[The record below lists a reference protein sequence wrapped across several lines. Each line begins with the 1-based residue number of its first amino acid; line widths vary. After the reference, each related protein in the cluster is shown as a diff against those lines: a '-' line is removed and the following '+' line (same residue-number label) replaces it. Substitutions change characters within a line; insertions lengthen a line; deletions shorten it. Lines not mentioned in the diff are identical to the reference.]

1 MKTVNSMNKYVSD
14 LLLSM
19 IKKKKK
25 NLQLMFGES
34 IAPAWHHELF
44 LYQLSQL

>member
-14 LLLSM
+14 LLLS
-19 IKKKKK
+19 IILKKK

-34 IAPAWHHELF
+34 VASAWHRVLF
-44 LYQLSQL
+44 LYQLIQL

>member
-14 LLLSM
+14 LLLS
-19 IKKKKK
+19 IILKKKK

-34 IAPAWHHELF
+34 VAPAWHRVLF
-44 LYQLSQL
+44 LYQLIQL

>member
-19 IKKKKK
+19 VKKKK
-25 NLQLMFGES
+25 
-34 IAPAWHHELF
+34 ELAANVW
-44 LYQLSQL
+44 